1 MKKLLRTLKTQKRQ
15 ANNNTF
21 RLVLFCELNWLNR
34 TTLTVCLAL
43 LFFLTLRGQADFV
56 RFVDSNGALIST
68 VDIARRDSDI
78 YLPILALQATF
89 DSNLTYKYN
98 ALTRRLSLNLK
109 DQEIQLGIGSALA
122 TVQSSKI
129 EVILKAKVKLIEGL
143 PHLPLSFFTQFIP
156 QVFEYQVV
164 FNQSLSE
171 ILITEQQYFQHEYKK
186 QKRVVIIDPGHG
198 GDDIGCESLNGI
210 REKNVVLDLAKRI
223 QKICQTKK
231 ITILLTRN
239 DDNNYRPSQRIQI
252 TNQQAGLLFLSLHCN
267 STFSDKISGMEVW
280 INNQNGQMQVSKN
293 PDKNINV
300 FRPLLQDD
308 YLDQSR
314 QLAKIVQT
322 QLTHQS
328 SGPIQIRENPLA
340 ILSSVYMPALRLEL
354 GYLSNQD
361 DEAKLQSETI
371 RQQIAV
377 SISEAIIKF
386 LMRNENK

>member
-1 MKKLLRTLKTQKRQ
+1 
-15 ANNNTF
+15 
-21 RLVLFCELNWLNR
+21 
-34 TTLTVCLAL
+34 
-43 LFFLTLRGQADFV
+43 
-56 RFVDSNGALIST
+56 
-68 VDIARRDSDI
+68 
-78 YLPILALQATF
+78 
-89 DSNLTYKYN
+89 
-98 ALTRRLSLNLK
+98 
-109 DQEIQLGIGSALA
+109 
-122 TVQSSKI
+122 
-129 EVILKAKVKLIEGL
+129 
-143 PHLPLSFFTQFIP
+143 
-156 QVFEYQVV
+156 
-164 FNQSLSE
+164 
-171 ILITEQQYFQHEYKK
+171 
-186 QKRVVIIDPGHG
+186 
-198 GDDIGCESLNGI
+198 
-210 REKNVVLDLAKRI
+210 
-223 QKICQTKK
+223 
-231 ITILLTRN
+231 
-239 DDNNYRPSQRIQI
+239 
-252 TNQQAGLLFLSLHCN
+252 
-267 STFSDKISGMEVW
+267 MEVW